1 MTVRNLLVFFAVLCC
16 RMLFAQQDTISLHEV
31 VISDAQ
37 LRNFSE
43 MQSVISLS
51 DSILKTNRNDLT
63 SLLKFNTPIYFK
75 ENGYGMVS
83 SPSFRGT
90 TAQHTAVIWNGIN
103 INSQFNGQ
111 TDFNTIPTASFEQID
126 IRSGGGSVI
135 YGSSA
140 IGGTVHLKNE
150 LSLSDHFD
158 SDIFVSHGSFNTQLL
173 KAKVS
178 AGTRKWSFV
187 TAVSRISSDND
198 FELPNGGRN
207 INGQYQSNN
216 VSASTAFRINNRNIL
231 KFYSQLT
238 DGERNFSLFLPSDT
252 NQKYFDFNTRNLLE
266 WENRSGKLI
275 SKLKVAHLNE
285 QYTYFLNIESD
296 NHSYGKVTSLIGKYD
311 LTYSFNRHQI
321 NAVIDYT
328 NSAGEGS
335 DIANQQRS
343 VGAASVLFKN
353 ADVSKFGYQIGIRQE
368 FTDNYQSPFLF
379 SAGAKYKIGQSYSI
393 RSNVSRNFRIPTF
406 NDLYW
411 SGGGNENLMPETSY
425 QAEIGN
431 EFSFQQ
437 ATVSVTAYYSKTENM
452 IQWLPGQTTLWFPQ
466 NVKEVTG
473 YGVEAVANV
482 KKSIGKN
489 YFTLAGTYAYTVSEN
504 EAGKQLIYVPF
515 HKATGALSYQRS
527 KISANI
533 QMLYN
538 GSVFFRT
545 DNNPR
550 YTVDAY
556 ELVNITVGYKISK
569 ATIGATVNNIF
580 DKRYFVM
587 DRRPFPG
594 RNFNFYLNLNL

>member
-198 FELPNGGRN
+198 FELPNGDRN
-207 INGQYQSNN
+207 ANGQYQSNN
-216 VSASTAFRINNRNIL
+216 VSAS
-231 KFYSQLT
+231 
-238 DGERNFSLFLPSDT
+238 
-252 NQKYFDFNTRNLLE
+252 
-266 WENRSGKLI
+266 
-275 SKLKVAHLNE
+275 
-285 QYTYFLNIESD
+285 
-296 NHSYGKVTSLIGKYD
+296 
-311 LTYSFNRHQI
+311 
-321 NAVIDYT
+321 
-328 NSAGEGS
+328 
-335 DIANQQRS
+335 
-343 VGAASVLFKN
+343 AA
-353 ADVSKFGYQIGIRQE
+353 
-368 FTDNYQSPFLF
+368 
-379 SAGAKYKIGQSYSI
+379 
-393 RSNVSRNFRIPTF
+393 
-406 NDLYW
+406 
-411 SGGGNENLMPETSY
+411 
-425 QAEIGN
+425 
-431 EFSFQQ
+431 
-437 ATVSVTAYYSKTENM
+437 
-452 IQWLPGQTTLWFPQ
+452 
-466 NVKEVTG
+466 
-473 YGVEAVANV
+473 
-482 KKSIGKN
+482 
-489 YFTLAGTYAYTVSEN
+489 
-504 EAGKQLIYVPF
+504 
-515 HKATGALSYQRS
+515 
-527 KISANI
+527 
-533 QMLYN
+533 
-538 GSVFFRT
+538 
-545 DNNPR
+545 
-550 YTVDAY
+550 
-556 ELVNITVGYKISK
+556 
-569 ATIGATVNNIF
+569 
-580 DKRYFVM
+580 
-587 DRRPFPG
+587 
-594 RNFNFYLNLNL
+594 